1 MTASLAKSS
10 QAVRARNGR
19 IQLAKDHINRLS
31 QSAKTRFMD
40 LGLSKL
46 QLLDL
51 LHRTLDVNKMSDEP
65 HVHLRLVASR
75 GLKPTPN
82 QNPSV
87 NVGLSLI
94 VISSPRSKPQIPALK
109 KKAGAKIDYIAHPS
123 RTPPTSKTRCGTTSP
138 KQRTCKRVSVVM
150 SPAPM
155 NP

>member
-109 KKAGAKIDYIAHPS
+109 KKQGPKLI
-123 RTPPTSKTRCGTTSP
+123 TSHIRRGLP
-138 KQRTCKRVSVVM
+138 RRQRRDVEPHLQSNGRASVYQW
-150 SPAPM
+150 
-155 NP
+155 